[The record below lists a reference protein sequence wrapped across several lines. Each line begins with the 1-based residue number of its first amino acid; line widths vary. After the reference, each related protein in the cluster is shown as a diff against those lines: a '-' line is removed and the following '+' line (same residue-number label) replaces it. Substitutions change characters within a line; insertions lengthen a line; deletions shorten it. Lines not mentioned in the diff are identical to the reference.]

1 MFPDIVD
8 ILICVVLTLCMV
20 VLYLRISDNDTKDES
35 PYEKN

>member
-20 VLYLRISDNDTKDES
+20 VLYLRISDDYSKEEP
-35 PYEKN
+35 PYEKD